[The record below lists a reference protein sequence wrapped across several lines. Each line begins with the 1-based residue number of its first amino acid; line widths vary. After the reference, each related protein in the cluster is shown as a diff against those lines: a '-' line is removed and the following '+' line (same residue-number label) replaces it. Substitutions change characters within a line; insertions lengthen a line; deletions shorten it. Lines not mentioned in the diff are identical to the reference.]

1 MGMTYYRKNKDKI
14 NEKRRANYGHKEKL
28 QAKLRQLRYRER
40 HKKQK
45 KPLKRYGLNYYEWK
59 TQYPNEYR
67 EMIEHLNKKRKEK
80 YKNDP
85 EYRRNEIKRC
95 VRNSICRIHNSRVG
109 GIKLTKEVIDK
120 LYKKYNNTCVFCKR
134 TKEETKLSIDHIKSI
149 KLGGTNDFDN
159 LQILCLDCNRKK
171 SWK

>member
-1 MGMTYYRKNKDKI
+1 MEMKYYRKNKDKI

-80 YKNDP
+80 YKNKKIINSSY
-85 EYRRNEIKRC
+85 EQ
-95 VRNSICRIHNSRVG
+95 VSRNS
-109 GIKLTKEVIDK
+109 
-120 LYKKYNNTCVFCKR
+120 
-134 TKEETKLSIDHIKSI
+134 
-149 KLGGTNDFDN
+149 
-159 LQILCLDCNRKK
+159 
-171 SWK
+171 